1 MKIVKLRNASSD
13 NHDFQIKYCD
23 TFFSKL
29 IGLMF
34 SNELELDQGLILV
47 EKKESKSNTA
57 IHMLFV
63 NYDITALWLDRN
75 LVIVDKALAKRWRL
89 AYIPKESAQ
98 YVVEL
103 HRDHYPSFNIGDQ
116 LILSE

>member
-1 MKIVKLRNASSD
+1 MKIVNLRNASSD
-13 NHDFQIKYCD
+13 SPSFHVKYCD

-34 SNELELDQGLILV
+34 SNELEPDHGLILV
-47 EKKESKSNTA
+47 EKKESKANTA

-75 LVIVDKALAKRWRL
+75 LVVVDKALAKRWRP
-89 AYIPKESAQ
+89 AYVPKIPAQ

-116 LILSE
+116 LILSD